1 MEKRLCRDMLEKVY
15 MVWNSKG
22 EMQVVLEFF
31 ETNNLF
37 LMHDSLLRY
46 KLAVHD
52 FATLTKAI
60 EPRYSLCC
68 IKTHR
73 DAVIEHNHELMYQVA
88 ISIHN
93 DYHIKC
99 LL

>member
-22 EMQVVLEFF
+22 DMQVVLEFF

-37 LMHDSLLRY
+37 LMHDSILRY
-46 KLAVHD
+46 KLQIND
-52 FATLTKAI
+52 FALLTK
-60 EPRYSLCC
+60 SLDPGYRICC
-68 IKTHR
+68 FKTKR
-73 DAVIEHNHELMYQVA
+73 DAVMEHNHGLMYEVA
-88 ISIHN
+88 RSIHN
-93 DYHIKC
+93 DYGIKC